1 MKKTLSTTL
10 TIASAS
16 LLAGTI
22 LIAPAMAAPTE
33 STSSPIELSKFFG
46 TQEQP
51 SLEEITKN
59 LSSAELQLMESG
71 VPAIIHQEVG
81 TGEILKVEKMD

>member
-10 TIASAS
+10 AIASAS

-22 LIAPAMAAPTE
+22 LITPEMVAPTE
-33 STSSPIELSKFFG
+33 SASSPIELSKFFG

-51 SLEEITKN
+51 SQEEITKN

>member
-33 STSSPIELSKFFG
+33 SNSSPIELSKFFG

-51 SLEEITKN
+51 SHEEITKN

-81 TGEILKVEKMD
+81 TGKILKVEKMD